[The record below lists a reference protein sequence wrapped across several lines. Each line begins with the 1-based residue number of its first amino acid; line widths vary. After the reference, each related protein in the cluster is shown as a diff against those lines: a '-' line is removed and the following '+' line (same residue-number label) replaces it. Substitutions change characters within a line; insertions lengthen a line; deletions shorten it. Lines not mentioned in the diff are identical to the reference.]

1 MREIKFR
8 GKAKSNGQWV
18 YGNLSYREA
27 DDGYSCVY
35 IEDQGWDGGLTEV
48 DPETVGQYT
57 GIRDAD
63 GKEIYEGD
71 TIDVENLQAYVV
83 FLPQQGGFV
92 IVYKDCDRPLYGGSG
107 HYRSD
112 IRVTG
117 TIHDK
122 KE

>member
-8 GKAKSNGQWV
+8 GKFLCTGEWV
-18 YGNLSYREA
+18 YGDLIHKRHDRGAVMIQDEK
-27 DDGYSCVY
+27 GC
-35 IEDQGWDGGLTEV
+35 GWDV

-57 GIRDAD
+57 GLKDAN

-92 IVYKDCDRPLYGGSG
+92 TVHKDYDRPLYGGSA